1 METATGSW
9 SLRRWCTNSRPKQCF
24 AYPKPESWC
33 TMPLHLPED
42 RLQFSAYKGHQARR
56 SQVWFPSGAFAFVRF
71 PCLCRTK
78 TWALVYRTTLKVSQV
93 WVVNPTLAQRHLS
106 LGEGGVDKV
115 AEDCWHRLQQHCRR
129 SSGEKSM
136 KEMLVWLH
144 IYIVYKKLFNIRN
157 KAKLYTL
164 DL

>member
-1 METATGSW
+1 MFFL
-9 SLRRWCTNSRPKQCF
+9 SLQLQQCRWRLQQEVGAYADDVQIADPNNVLHIPSLSPGVQC
-24 AYPKPESWC
+24 
-33 TMPLHLPED
+33 PLHLPED

-78 TWALVYRTTLKVSQV
+78 TWALVYRTTPKVSQV

-115 AEDCWHRLQQHCRR
+115 AEDCWHRLQQHCNPGCRR

-136 KEMLVWLH
+136 KEML
-144 IYIVYKKLFNIRN
+144 IMTKYMYCI
-157 KAKLYTL
+157 
-164 DL
+164 